1 MKEENMKQR
10 TFNKK
15 LVINKV
21 TIANLSDKEKAVIRG
36 GGTVQGGTCDGTVH
50 GRTCDQ
56 AIEAAVEGTVQRQIC
71 DGTVHGRT
79 CDELS

>member
-1 MKEENMKQR
+1 MKQK

-15 LVINKV
+15 LVINKF
-21 TIANLSDKEKAVIRG
+21 TIANLTDKEKAVIRG
-36 GGTVQGGTCDGTVH
+36 GGTVQGRTCDGTVY

-56 AIEAAVEGTVQRQIC
+56 GAEVAVEGTVQGQIC

-79 CDELS
+79 CDELP